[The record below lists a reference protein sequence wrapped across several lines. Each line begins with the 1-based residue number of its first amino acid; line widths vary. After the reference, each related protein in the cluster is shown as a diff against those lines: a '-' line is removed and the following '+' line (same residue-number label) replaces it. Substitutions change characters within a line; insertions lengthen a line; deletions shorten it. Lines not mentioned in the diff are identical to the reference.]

1 MILLSKEHLHQLLY
15 EFSITKAKKIEKCAI
30 IRSVILLNDVVI
42 TEHRRKFMKYIL
54 EIEEDLLAELK
65 DIAKQSNTDK
75 DTLIT
80 AILKAHIISADVF
93 NGFIQKPVK

>member
-15 EFSITKAKKIEKCAI
+15 EFSITKVEKIEKCAI

-42 TEHRRKFMKYIL
+42 TEHTRKFMKYIL
-54 EIEEDLLAELK
+54 EIEEDLLAELE
-65 DIAKQSNTDK
+65 DLAKQSNTGT
-75 DTLIT
+75 DTLVT

-93 NGFIQKPVK
+93 NGFIQKLVK

>member
-15 EFSITKAKKIEKCAI
+15 EFSITKAEKIEKCAI

-54 EIEEDLLAELK
+54 EIEEDLFAELK
-65 DIAKQSNTDK
+65 DIAMRSNTDT
-75 DTLIT
+75 DTLVT

-93 NGFIQKPVK
+93 YGLIQKPTK

>member
-15 EFSITKAKKIEKCAI
+15 EFSITKVEKIEKCAI

-42 TEHRRKFMKYIL
+42 TEHRKKFMKYKL
-54 EIEEDLLAELK
+54 EIEEDLLAELE
-65 DIAKQSNTDK
+65 DLAKQSNTGT
-75 DTLIT
+75 DTLVT

-93 NGFIQKPVK
+93 NGFIQKLVK